1 VVVAIEDVLFVILS
15 IGLELDDFGA
25 LELRMLSL
33 NVTGE
38 MSSSEVF

>member
-1 VVVAIEDVLFVILS
+1 VVAIEDVLFVILS